1 VYNPGRMGPA
11 SSRFR
16 FGPFVVER
24 AAYRL
29 LREGQ
34 TITLTPKLVD
44 LLLYFVSRPSVLITK
59 DELLSAIW
67 PDVTVTENAL
77 TQAISDLRQSL
88 GDDSSSPTYIQTVAR
103 RGYRFIAPVEALP
116 GIETRDGAAPDEPS
130 LGGEAGML
138 RSVAVLDFTN
148 LSGDRDLAWL
158 ATGIAETVTND
169 LTGFRVLRVV
179 DRDRVG
185 ESARRTDGSASAVA
199 RDLGVPLVV
208 VGSYQRVGEH
218 LRITARIVDALSGQ
232 TMADAKVD
240 GQLEDVFDLQDRIVR
255 QFSAALG
262 VESAHGSTTRV
273 GVRETAN
280 LEAFRAA
287 SEARVKLDSL
297 EPAQLAAAVEGF
309 EKAVRLDPR
318 YAIAYAGLANAHFLL
333 YEATRA
339 RNAPDARGLATAI
352 GHARRAVDLDDTLA
366 EGHATLAFLLVSA
379 GRFAEGV
386 AAGRRAVALEPQD
399 WRHLFRL
406 GHAAW
411 GSERLDA
418 LRRALAIYGE
428 LAFVHFEVA
437 MVHIARGQMASA
449 SGVLR
454 QGIDLQDRQAGRS
467 WRYPASGL
475 HWLLGLVLL
484 AEGDAKSALDEFRC
498 EIDAGSA
505 ARLYG
510 HEFVMNAHDG
520 RGFALLVL
528 RQPDDAL
535 VAFNRALT
543 LYPGHARSIIG
554 LAACHG
560 AAGRRAESLIEI
572 GRAEASIAELDRT
585 GRRLEAIGLD
595 AMIAVVRGR
604 PSDAIALLGRLLAE
618 APPGFPGWTIP
629 IEPLFK
635 PLQAQPEF
643 AALLARLAD
652 RAR

>member
-1 VYNPGRMGPA
+1 MYNPGRMTSP

-44 LLLYFVSRPSVLITK
+44 LLLHFVARPSVLITK

-77 TQAISDLRQSL
+77 TQAISDLRQAL
-88 GDDSSSPTYIQTVAR
+88 GDDPSSPSYIQTVAR

-116 GIETRDGAAPDEPS
+116 AGDARESAATMEAS

-138 RSVAVLDFTN
+138 RSVAVLDFVN
-148 LSGDRDLAWL
+148 VSGDRDLAWL

-208 VGSYQRVGEH
+208 VGSYQRVGDH
-218 LRITARIVDALSGQ
+218 LRITARIVDAPSGQ

-240 GQLEDVFDLQDRIVR
+240 GRLEDVFDLQDRIVR

-262 VESAHGSTTRV
+262 VEGAHGTTTRV

-333 YEATRA
+333 FEATRA
-339 RNAPDARGLATAI
+339 RNAPDASRLAMAI
-352 GHARRAVDLDDTLA
+352 SHARRAVDLDDTLA
-366 EGHATLAFLLVSA
+366 EGHATLAFLLMSA
-379 GRFAEGV
+379 GRFAEAVG
-386 AAGRRAVALEPQD
+386 AGRRAVALDPQD

-418 LRRALAIYGE
+418 LHRALTIYGE
-428 LAFVHFEVA
+428 LAFVHFEIA
-437 MVHIARGQMASA
+437 MVHIARGQLGPAT
-449 SGVLR
+449 GVLR

-484 AEGDAKSALDEFRC
+484 AEGEAESALDEFRC
-498 EIDAGSA
+498 EIESA
-505 ARLYG
+505 SPARLYG

-528 RQPDDAL
+528 RRPDEAAE
-535 VAFNRALT
+535 AFTRALA
-543 LYPGHARSIIG
+543 LFPGHARSLIG
-554 LAACHG
+554 LAACHA
-560 AAGRRAESLIEI
+560 AAGRKAEAQAEL
-572 GRAEASIAELDRT
+572 GRAAASIAELDRT
-585 GRRLEAIGLD
+585 GRRLEAIGLG
-595 AMIAVVRGR
+595 AMASVVRGR
-604 PSDAIALLGRLLAE
+604 PSDAIALLDRLLTE

-629 IEPLFK
+629 LEPLFK

-643 AALLARLAD
+643 AAIMARLAE

>member
-1 VYNPGRMGPA
+1 MA
-11 SSRFR
+11 SSSTRFR
-16 FGPFVVER
+16 FGPFIVER

-34 TITLTPKLVD
+34 AITLTPKLVD
-44 LLLYFVSRPSVLITK
+44 LLLYFVARPSVLITK

-77 TQAISDLRQSL
+77 TQAISDLRQTL
-88 GDDSSSPTYIQTVAR
+88 GDDPSAPTYIQTVAR
-103 RGYRFIAPVEALP
+103 RGYRFIADVEALP
-116 GIETRDGAAPDEPS
+116 GAEAREPGAAAEPALS
-130 LGGEAGML
+130 AEGGML

-148 LSGDRDLAWL
+148 VSGDRELAWL
-158 ATGIAETVTND
+158 STGIAETVTND

-179 DRDRVG
+179 DRDRVSA
-185 ESARRTDGSASAVA
+185 SARHTDGTASAVA
-199 RDLGVPLVV
+199 RDLDVPLVV
-208 VGSYQRVGEH
+208 VGSFQRVGDH
-218 LRITARIVDALSGQ
+218 LRITARIVDAPSGQ
-232 TMADAKVD
+232 TLADAKVD
-240 GQLEDVFDLQDRIVR
+240 GRLEEVFELQDRIVR

-262 VESAHGSTTRV
+262 VEGAHGSTTRV

-333 YEATRA
+333 YEGTRA
-339 RNAPDARGLATAI
+339 RNEADADRLATAI

-379 GRFAEGV
+379 GRFAEAV

-411 GSERLDA
+411 GNERLEA

-428 LAFVHFEVA
+428 LAFVHFEIA
-437 MVHIARGQMASA
+437 MVYIARGQMASA
-449 SGVLR
+449 AGVLR
-454 QGIDLQDRQAGRS
+454 QGIELQDRQAGRS

-475 HWLLGLVLL
+475 HWLLGLVRL
-484 AEGDAKSALDEFRC
+484 ADGEAVDALDEFRR
-498 EIDAGSA
+498 EIETGSP

-510 HEFVMNAHDG
+510 REFVMNAHDG
-520 RGFALLVL
+520 RGFALLAL
-528 RQPDDAL
+528 GKPDEAAE
-535 VAFNRALT
+535 AFGRALA
-543 LYPGHARSIIG
+543 LFPSHARSMLG
-554 LAACHG
+554 LAASHQ
-560 AAGRRAESLIEI
+560 AAGRRAEAQAEL
-572 GRAEASIAELDRT
+572 GRADASIAELARR
-585 GRRLEAIGLD
+585 GRMLEAAGLM
-595 AMIAVVRGR
+595 AMAAAVRGR
-604 PSDAIALLGRLLAE
+604 TSDAIALLTRLLTE

-629 IEPLFK
+629 LEPLFA
-635 PLQAQPEF
+635 PLRAQPEY
-643 AALLARLAD
+643 ATLMARLAE